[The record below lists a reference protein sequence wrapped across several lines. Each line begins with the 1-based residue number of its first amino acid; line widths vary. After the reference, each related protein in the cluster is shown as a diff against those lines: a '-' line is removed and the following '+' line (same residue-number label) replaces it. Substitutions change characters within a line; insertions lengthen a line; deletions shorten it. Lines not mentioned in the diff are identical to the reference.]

1 MSATKRNRKG
11 PAKPKPS
18 KPRGKDESPRE
29 LILRVAGSNDGD
41 PLTPRSADPIQVLPF
56 AAAYLE
62 SLQAMAA
69 DDDEQLSVKGIEIRK
84 GSVEFAFGVENLTR
98 MQHLARQVARM
109 MPLADAPPPIRR
121 LRATVARL
129 PEGVNAEV
137 RIGAWKDAVIS
148 SDLIEQQP
156 LRELT
161 TFRGELLRVGGVRPA
176 VRFRSDERDF
186 SLEASKEQLRQ
197 LGKHLYHQ
205 VEVEAEVERD
215 ELGNIIGGRVLEVEI
230 VTEGNAL
237 NAWQQWFNENSG
249 DWDEASVEGFLDR
262 NRD

>member
-1 MSATKRNRKG
+1 MPSPKRTKK
-11 PAKPKPS
+11 PAAKRLPPT
-18 KPRGKDESPRE
+18 PRGKAESPRE
-29 LILRVAGSNDGD
+29 LVLRVAGSTNGD

-69 DDDEQLSVKGIEIRK
+69 DDDEPFAVKGIELRK
-84 GSVEFAFGVENLTR
+84 GSVEFAFGVDNLTHV
-98 MQHLARQVARM
+98 QHLARQVARAL
-109 MPLADAPPPIRR
+109 PLADAPPPIRR

-129 PEGVNAEV
+129 PEGLNAEV
-137 RIGAWKDAVIS
+137 RVGAWKDEVIS

-176 VRFRSDERDF
+176 MRFRSDERDF

-215 ELGNIIGGRVLEVEI
+215 ELGNIIGGRVLEVAI
-230 VTEGNAL
+230 VTEGDAL
-237 NAWQQWFNENSG
+237 NAWQRWFNESSG
-249 DWDEASVEGFLDR
+249 DWDEASVEVFLGR